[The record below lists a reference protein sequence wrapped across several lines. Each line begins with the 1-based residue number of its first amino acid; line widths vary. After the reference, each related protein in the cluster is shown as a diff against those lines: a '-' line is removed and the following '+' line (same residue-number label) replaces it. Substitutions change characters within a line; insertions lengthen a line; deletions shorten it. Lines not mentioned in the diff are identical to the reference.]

1 MADSQLISK
10 IDHSH
15 RALPPAQVQQLREIQ
30 YLNMARQ
37 RILEWPD
44 SPVKNAAL
52 NALCGEEGAVLDG
65 LTYAAGQIVSRRNTE
80 H

>member
-1 MADSQLISK
+1 MAITHAISQIN
-10 IDHSH
+10 HSH
-15 RALPPAQVQQLREIQ
+15 CALQPAHVQQLRELQ
-30 YLNMARQ
+30 YLNLARQ

-65 LTYAAGQIVSRRNTE
+65 LTYAAERMAAKQSTE

>member
-1 MADSQLISK
+1 MANSQLISK

-15 RALPPAQVQQLREIQ
+15 RALQPAHVQQLRELQ
-30 YLNMARQ
+30 YLNLARQ

-44 SPVKNAAL
+44 SPVKTAAL
-52 NALCGEEGAVLDG
+52 NALCGEEGAVLVG
-65 LTYAAGQIVSRRNTE
+65 LTYAAKHMASRQSTE

>member
-1 MADSQLISK
+1 MANPQLISK
-10 IDHSH
+10 MDHSH
-15 RALPPAQVQQLREIQ
+15 CVLQPAHVQQLRELQ
-30 YLNMARQ
+30 YLNLARQ
-37 RILEWPD
+37 RILDWPD

-65 LTYAAGQIVSRRNTE
+65 LAYAAERMAARQSTE